1 MFIIWQAVSLLQGC
15 ICSQPVITMAKSPKL
30 ANQLVSPPK
39 PSLGFRRWLPSVVIE
54 GIGFALLYGTYLA
67 FAKVV
72 FPSSDSIALRNAEFI
87 VELSDGL
94 GLSWELILQRWT
106 MCVLYTSDPDDDMQ
120 SVDLCGSRMIK

>member
-1 MFIIWQAVSLLQGC
+1 
-15 ICSQPVITMAKSPKL
+15 MAKSPKL

-94 GLSWELILQRWT
+94 GLSWALMWQRWT
-106 MCVLYTSDPDDDMQ
+106 IDA
-120 SVDLCGSRMIK
+120 GSLVVRVFNW